1 LESTREIGDSPP
13 WDATGSSIRTI
24 PGGFRPWAQARF
36 LRGSFQDC
44 MSLGLTY
51 TDVQIV
57 SLRTTVSQQ
66 SCALMQ
72 ELAEALGPAFDPF
85 VENVLPI
92 LGKMA

>member
-1 LESTREIGDSPP
+1 
-13 WDATGSSIRTI
+13 
-24 PGGFRPWAQARF
+24 
-36 LRGSFQDC
+36 
-44 MSLGLTY
+44 MSAEY
-51 TDVQIV
+51 TSADIQIV

-92 LGKMA
+92 LAKMA